1 MAHLQWSST
10 LETGIEV
17 IDEQHKRIVNYINQL
32 YDAKET
38 HDNAVVGGVID
49 ELVDYTI
56 SHFAFEESLMEQAG
70 YTFLEPHKKVHELF
84 TKKVGQ
90 FISRYKGGEDVADEL
105 LNMLQRWLINHIK
118 NEDGDYADIVRI
130 SVHKMQKEE
139 SGWISRT
146 LKKFFG

>member
-10 LETGIEV
+10 LETGIDV

-32 YDAKET
+32 YDAKDS
-38 HDNAVVGGVID
+38 HDNIAVGGVID

-56 SHFAFEESLMEQAG
+56 SHFAFEESLMGQAG

-84 TKKVGQ
+84 TKKVSQ
-90 FISRYKGGEDVADEL
+90 FVTRYKAGEDVADEL

-118 NEDGDYADIVRI
+118 NEDGDYAEVVRA
-130 SVHKMQKEE
+130 SVHRMQKEE
-139 SGWISRT
+139 SSWIARS

>member
-32 YDAKET
+32 YDAKEVQ
-38 HDNAVVGGVID
+38 NVGMVGEVLD

-56 SHFAFEESLMEQAG
+56 SHFAFEESLMDQAG

-84 TKKVGQ
+84 TKKVSQ
-90 FISRYKGGEDVADEL
+90 FVSRFKGGEDVADEL

-118 NEDGDYADIVRI
+118 NEDGDYAEIVRA

-139 SGWISRT
+139 SSWIARA
-146 LKKFFG
+146 LHKFFG

>member
-10 LETGIEV
+10 LETGIDV

-32 YDAKET
+32 YDAKELR
-38 HDNAVVGGVID
+38 DSVAVGGVID

-84 TKKVGQ
+84 TKKVSQ
-90 FISRYKGGEDVADEL
+90 FVTRFKAGEDVADEL

-118 NEDGDYADIVRI
+118 NEDGDYAEIVRS

-139 SGWISRT
+139 SSWITRA